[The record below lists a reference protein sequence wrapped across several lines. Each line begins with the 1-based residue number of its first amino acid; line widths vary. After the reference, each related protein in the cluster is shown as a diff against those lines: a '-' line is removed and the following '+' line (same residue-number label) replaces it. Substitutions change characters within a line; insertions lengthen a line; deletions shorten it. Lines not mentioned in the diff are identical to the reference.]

1 MTGRTYAAVSVRQL
15 AAVVER
21 VAPRDRAVW
30 ESRELVA
37 AAGGARL
44 QVSRQRAD
52 QLWMVVGMWD
62 RAVVRDEVPDRA
74 RRSASQLFTRPAL
87 RAFWALA
94 EAGELRFR
102 PEDVGRALPL
112 ASQRIVRDVLGILAD
127 LVVPERVVALPVLGQ
142 PELKATVPARDRAAL
157 YRGLAD
163 MAAAGP
169 SARDG
174 IGMSA
179 AERARLLAMVGIV
192 LDSGAREGELAALRL
207 DDLTDGQ
214 AAVGL
219 RRRPQRA
226 APSREEEIAAIAQVH
241 PSAVKDI
248 RAGRLEMR
256 SEATRQRV
264 LAAMAELK
272 PLPEVEWYALRE
284 GTRVAVRQWLTVRE
298 QVVEALPLEGGRSGL
313 WVTLAA
319 SKAGP
324 PGITMRPQGLRKA
337 YTKGITALNL
347 VMAGQYGWAPLPTRM
362 EQLRRA
368 VEAEPLAL

>member
-1 MTGRTYAAVSVRQL
+1 M
-15 AAVVER
+15 
-21 VAPRDRAVW
+21 
-30 ESRELVA
+30 A

-74 RRSASQLFTRPAL
+74 RRTAAQLFTRPAL

-102 PEDVGRALPL
+102 PEDVGRPLPL

-127 LVVPERVVALPVLGQ
+127 LVVPERVVPLPVLEQ
-142 PELKATVPARDRAAL
+142 PELKDTVPARDRAAL

-163 MAAAGP
+163 LAAAGP
-169 SARDG
+169 SAKDG
-174 IGMSA
+174 TGLST

-192 LDSGAREGELAALRL
+192 LDSGARSGELTALRL
-207 DDLTDGQ
+207 DDLAEGV
-214 AAVGL
+214 AAVGV

-226 APSREEEIAAIAQVH
+226 APSRELEIAELAQVH
-241 PSAVKDI
+241 PSAVREI
-248 RAGRLEMR
+248 RAGRLEQR

-264 LAAMAELK
+264 LAAMAELE
-272 PLPEVEWYALRE
+272 PLPEVEWYELRE
-284 GTRVAVRQWLTVRE
+284 GTRVAVRQWLAVRE
-298 QVVEALPLEGGRSGL
+298 EVVNALPLEGGRSAL
-313 WVTLAA
+313 WVTLRA

-324 PGITMRPQGLRKA
+324 PGITLGWRGLDKA
-337 YTKGITALNL
+337 YTKGVTALNM
-347 VMAGQYGWAPLPTRM
+347 VMAGAYGWSPLPTRM

-368 VEAEPLAL
+368 VEAEPVAVEAVSTGGAGEGVVRSR

>member
-1 MTGRTYAAVSVRQL
+1 MTVRAYAASSVRQL

-21 VAPRDRAVW
+21 VAPRDGSLW
-30 ESRELVA
+30 ESREPVP

-62 RAVVRDEVPDRA
+62 RAVVRDEVPGRA
-74 RRSASQLFTRPAL
+74 RRSAAQLFTAPAL
-87 RAFWALA
+87 HAFWELA

-102 PEDVGRALPL
+102 AQDVGRPLPL
-112 ASQRIVRDVLGILAD
+112 ASLRIVRDVLGIMAE
-127 LVVPERVVALPVLGQ
+127 LVVPERAVLLPVLGQ
-142 PELKATVPARDRAAL
+142 PELKDTVPARGRAAL

-169 SARDG
+169 SVRDG
-174 IGMSA
+174 IGLSG

-207 DDLTDGQ
+207 DDLADGLT
-214 AAVGL
+214 AVGV

-226 APSREEEIAAIAQVH
+226 APSREEEIAALAQVH

-248 RAGRLEMR
+248 RAGRLEKR

-264 LAAMAELK
+264 LAAMAELE

-284 GTRVAVRQWLTVRE
+284 GTRVAVRRWLEVRE
-298 QVVEALPLEGGRSGL
+298 RVVEALPLEGGRSAL

-324 PGITMRPQGLRKA
+324 PGITLRPRGLRMA
-337 YTKGITALNL
+337 YTKGVTALNV
-347 VMAGQYGWAPLPTRM
+347 VMAGAYGWAPLPTRM

-368 VEAEPLAL
+368 VEAEPLDR